1 MKRSIHAIERPFG
14 TLHVEVTGAADAGG
28 GPALIF
34 AHGLGGN
41 HMSWFQQV
49 AHFAPMRTCV
59 TFSHRGF
66 LPSSPIPG
74 GPDAADYA
82 GDLAAIV
89 AGLGI
94 GAHHVVAQSM
104 GGWTTV
110 EYALSGSGGGRL
122 RGIVLA
128 ATTGTLDAQR
138 LPEADRSAI
147 AAWDAASGPIRARMR
162 AEGVHPAAGLRMAAE
177 QPAAHLLYQHI
188 NDINRHLDKEALR
201 VKLGAAR
208 QRDPM
213 DLARAP
219 CPVMMIAN
227 AEDTVIPPP
236 AMAGI
241 ARLVPGVR
249 FETIERAAHSAYFER
264 PDAFNALVEDFL
276 ARHP

>member
-1 MKRSIHAIERPFG
+1 MKRSIHEIERPFG
-14 TLHVEVTGAADAGG
+14 ILHVEVTGHVEATGE
-28 GPALIF
+28 GPVLIF

-41 HMSWFQQV
+41 HMSWYQQV
-49 AHFAPMRTCV
+49 AHFAPERTCV
-59 TFSHRGF
+59 TFAHRGF

-94 GAHHVVAQSM
+94 GAHHVVGQSM

-110 EYALSGSGGGRL
+110 EYALSGPAGL

-138 LPEADRSAI
+138 LPEADRAAI
-147 AAWDAASGPIRARMR
+147 AAWDEAAGPVRARMR
-162 AEGVHPAAGLRMAAE
+162 AAGVHPAAGLRMAAE
-177 QPAAHLLYQHI
+177 QPAVHLLYQHI
-188 NDINRHLDKEALR
+188 NDINRGLDKEALR
-201 VKLGAAR
+201 VKLGATR
-208 QRDPM
+208 RRDPSA
-213 DLARAP
+213 LALAP

-227 AEDTVIPPP
+227 AEDTVMPPP

-241 ARLVPGVR
+241 ARQVPGVR
-249 FETIERAAHSAYFER
+249 FETIGRAAHSAYFER
-264 PDAFNALVEDFL
+264 PDVFNALVADFL
-276 ARHP
+276 AAAP

>member
-14 TLHVEVTGAADAGG
+14 TLYVEVTGE

-41 HMSWFQQV
+41 HMSWYQQV
-49 AHFAPMRTCV
+49 AHFAPTRTCV
-59 TFSHRGF
+59 AFSHRGF

-74 GPDAADYA
+74 GPDPMDYA

-89 AGLGI
+89 KALGI

-110 EYALSGSGGGRL
+110 EYAMSNPAGL

-138 LPEADRSAI
+138 LQEADRAAI
-147 AAWDAASGPIRARMR
+147 AAWDAASQPVRAKMV
-162 AEGVHPAAGLRMAAE
+162 AAGIHPAAGLRLAEE
-177 QPAAHLLYQHI
+177 QPAMHLLYQHI
-188 NDINRHLDKEALR
+188 NDVNRGLDKEALR
-201 VKLGAAR
+201 VKLMATR
-208 QRDPM
+208 HRDPAE
-213 DLARAP
+213 LGHAP

-241 ARLVPGVR
+241 ARVAAGVR
-249 FETIERAAHSAYFER
+249 FATIERAAHSAYFER
-264 PDAFNALVEDFL
+264 PAEFNALVEAFL
-276 ARHP
+276 AANP